1 MSDNYIYA
9 RPYAEAAFKT
19 ALEDNNLKPWKETL
33 DIISQIVAYM
43 KTKAILANPK
53 VSNERRIE
61 FLISFLPKKNDKK
74 ITQFLN
80 ILLTTKRIFVIKEIY
95 EIYNLL
101 EEKHTN
107 VKIVYV
113 EAPFKL
119 TPAQTNTLKNKF
131 EKRYKSKIEIKHI
144 LSEDLIAGIK
154 IKIDDEVRDF
164 SAKNYL
170 SQLEDQFIC

>member
-19 ALEDNNLKPWKETL
+19 ALADNNLEPWKETL
-33 DIISQIVAYM
+33 GIISLVVADM

-53 VSNERRIE
+53 ISNDKRIA
-61 FLISFLPKKNDKK
+61 FLISFLPKKTDKK

-80 ILLTTKRIFVIKEIY
+80 ILLNTKRIFAIKEIY

-107 VKIVYV
+107 VKVVYV

-119 TPAQTNTLKNKF
+119 TPAQVNVLKSKF
-131 EKRYKSKIEIKHI
+131 EKKYKSKIEIKHI
-144 LSEDLIAGIK
+144 LSKDLIAGMK

-164 SAKNYL
+164 SAKNHL
-170 SQLEDQFIC
+170 SQLEDQLIC